1 MISMLLSKF
10 SLQRSDFC
18 DFGPKSAKMGVLR
31 TFAPQNALFRPFR
44 SKTLKTGMGQKC
56 CSSQCFFRCFGGHFR
71 KKAQKGGFLAFL
83 AVLTTFG
90 CQKLLLRPKSEKA
103 QKSAKDEKAS
113 FSLRARN
120 SEKRKVLG
128 TFLEP
133 KTPKIAFSAFGPTFP
148 FWSVLGAK
156 SAPEAKNELIFTFLL
171 PKVGKPRFCDSG
183 RKNVPRTLRL

>member
-1 MISMLLSKF
+1 MISMGLSKF
-10 SLQRSDFC
+10 HS
-18 DFGPKSAKMGVLR
+18 KSAIFAILAKKCEKCVLR
-31 TFAPQNALFRPFR
+31 TFALQNALFRSLR

-71 KKAQKGGFLAFL
+71 KKAQNGGFLAFW

-90 CQKLLLRPKSEKA
+90 GQKLLLRPKSEKA

-133 KTPKIAFSAFGPTFP
+133 KTPKTAFFTFGPTFP
-148 FWSVLGAK
+148 FWSVFGAK
-156 SAPEAKNELIFTFLL
+156 SSPEAKNELIFTFLL
-171 PKVGKPRFCDSG
+171 PKVENSRFCDSG